1 MNEILK
7 GFFKDFFLLINL
19 VSPHCPVDHQA
30 NEGINEFLSE
40 SPSYLKTSLSYPAP
54 TGSFI
59 IFPSLYTFIVT
70 ISFKKK
76 RLFFLKNL

>member
-54 TGSFI
+54 TGS
-59 IFPSLYTFIVT
+59 
-70 ISFKKK
+70 
-76 RLFFLKNL
+76 